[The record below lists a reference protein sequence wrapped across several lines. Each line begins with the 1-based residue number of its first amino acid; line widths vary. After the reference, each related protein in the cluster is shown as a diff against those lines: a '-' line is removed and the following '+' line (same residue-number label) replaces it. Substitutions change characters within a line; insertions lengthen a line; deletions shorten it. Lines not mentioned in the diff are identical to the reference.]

1 MYAELEA
8 VLGSLGAAAA
18 GLKARLDLIY
28 GIRTD
33 EWGRRFNGL
42 HDTVLPLCGSA
53 RSIFQQLRGS
63 TSKRSRNVGSSPTI
77 NGRPNGSITG
87 VDMRHLLLL
96 LPYLLFDLLHS
107 EVSGF
112 NQLHDTHHVSP
123 AQKLII
129 VLHGCW
135 CFWIGIGCTGNVL

>member
-1 MYAELEA
+1 MCAELEA

-28 GIRTD
+28 GMRTD
-33 EWGRRFNGL
+33 EWGRQFNGL
-42 HDTVLPLCGSA
+42 HETVLPLCGSA

-63 TSKRSRNVGSSPTI
+63 TSKRSRDVGSSAKI
-77 NGRPNGSITG
+77 NGKPSGRITG

-96 LPYLLFDLLHS
+96 LPFLLFDLLHS
-107 EVSGF
+107 EVIEF

-123 AQKLII
+123 AQKLIAW
-129 VLHGCW
+129 VL
-135 CFWIGIGCTGNVL
+135 VLLDWYRLYR